1 MCGASRSVEDLC
13 TLSIKLVS
21 CYQLKR
27 DCYNYKIY
35 YESLI
40 VITKQNPIIDT
51 QMIKR
56 KIQSIP
62 LQNHQLTK
70 KDNKRGRKELQN
82 NQKVFSKISIVNPYL
97 SVIIL
102 NVNG

>member
-1 MCGASRSVEDLC
+1 
-13 TLSIKLVS
+13 
-21 CYQLKR
+21 
-27 DCYNYKIY
+27 
-35 YESLI
+35 
-40 VITKQNPIIDT
+40 
-51 QMIKR
+51 MIKR
-56 KIQSIP
+56 KELKHNTTKS
-62 LQNHQLTK
+62 HEFTK